1 MIALSQTRP
10 EAAVPTPL
18 PVQSDLGKL
27 GGTVCIA
34 DTRMPMANLLVHLSQ
49 GGSVASFHEKH
60 PWITEKEL
68 TSALAY
74 AGMELMDSAPV
85 RELLRNA
92 SLASWH
98 EMSNAERHGLEG
110 AA

>member
-1 MIALSQTRP
+1 M
-10 EAAVPTPL
+10 PTPL

-92 SLASWH
+92 SLASWR
-98 EMSNAERHGLEG
+98 EDVERG
-110 AA
+110 AARA